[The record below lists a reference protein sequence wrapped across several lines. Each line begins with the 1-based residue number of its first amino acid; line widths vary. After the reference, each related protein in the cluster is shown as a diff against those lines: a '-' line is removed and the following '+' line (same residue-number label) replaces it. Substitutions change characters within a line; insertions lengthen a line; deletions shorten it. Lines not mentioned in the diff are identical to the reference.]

1 MIDIKKYID
10 TTEIEVRDYEI
21 DGEGI
26 VNNANYQ
33 HYLEHTRHKFCKWA
47 GLSFK
52 QMQEKGLYPVV
63 NHIEIDY
70 KTPLH
75 SDDTM
80 LSCLWI
86 EKKGVRFVFHQ
97 DIFNKETNEL
107 AVSAVVSCVCIEN
120 GKLSRG
126 EVFQQA
132 FEKFL

>member
-1 MIDIKKYID
+1 MTDIKKYIF

-21 DGEGI
+21 DSEGI

-86 EKKGVRFVFHQ
+86 EQKGVRFLFHQ

-126 EVFQQA
+126 EVFKQA
-132 FEKFL
+132 FERFL